1 MATLQTD
8 SESRDVVFFDG
19 VCLFCRR
26 WVNFVLRHDRDR
38 VYALAWLQ
46 SVAARRRLDDTLRA
60 DLDSVVLLRAGR
72 CYRKSAAVLRIVS
85 GLGGIWR
92 LAALL
97 LVVPAPLRDAC
108 YDLVGNRRY
117 RWFGRLATCE
127 LPPVGIADRF
137 VRDGNVV
144 DAGPQSAAK

>member
-1 MATLQTD
+1 MGTRQTD
-8 SESRDVVFFDG
+8 GMTRDVVFFDG

-26 WVNFVLRHDRDR
+26 WASFVLRHDRDGL
-38 VYALAWLQ
+38 YGFAWLQ
-46 SVAARRRLDDTLRA
+46 SVAARRRLNDKTRA
-60 DLDSVVLLRAGR
+60 ELDSVVLLRGGR
-72 CYRKSAAVLRIVS
+72 CYLKSTAVLRIIA

-97 LVVPAPLRDAC
+97 LVIPAPLRDAC
-108 YDLVGNRRY
+108 YDFVGARRY

-137 VRDGNVV
+137 VADGDVV
-144 DAGPQSAAK
+144 DTGDQSAAK